1 MKLFN
6 KMLAIAL
13 AFAVGF
19 TACEKSPDLPYYV
32 GGSQPVLTSSA
43 STVAPVPGDSLKY
56 VLSFTWTNP
65 GYATDSTKNKYI
77 IQIDSAGRNFSKAT
91 SREVIGEKNLS
102 ILAKDLNAMLLS
114 YGFAFGVSY
123 NMEARLI
130 SAYGNNN
137 DQLISASV
145 PIKMTPYKIPPK
157 VVLPTSGKLFIVG
170 DATQGGW
177 TNPVPVPTQELTR
190 IDETT
195 FGGIFQ
201 LNGGASY
208 LILPENGNWDKK
220 YAVADNT
227 LPGLNAGGDF
237 GYNVNNSHNANFP
250 GPTADG
256 LYKII
261 LNFQTGKFTVTPF
274 TQQHGLPA
282 KLTIVG
288 DGCPQDWNNSVDNP
302 YKFTQLNSTKWE
314 QVVTLTS
321 GKDYLLIPDPGN
333 WNMKYGVEDN
343 SIEAA
348 KTAGF
353 VKPEGANFKTPNTT
367 GSYKIVVDFINNAYT
382 VTKQ

>member
-6 KMLAIAL
+6 KMLAIGVAAAL
-13 AFAVGF
+13 GFA
-19 TACEKSPDLPYYV
+19 ACEKSPELPLYEN
-32 GGSQPVLTSSA
+32 GTMPLLTSSA
-43 STVAPVPGDSLKY
+43 STVAPLPGDSNKY
-56 VLSFTWTNP
+56 VLAFTWTNP
-65 GYATDSTKNKYI
+65 KYATDSSKNRYI

-91 SREVIGEKNLS
+91 SKEVIGENNLS
-102 ILAKDLNAMLLS
+102 ILGKDLNAMLLS

-130 SAYGNNN
+130 SSYGNNN
-137 DQLISASV
+137 DRLISTSV

-170 DATQGGW
+170 DATKGSW
-177 TNPVPVPTQELTR
+177 SNPVPVPTQEFTR

-201 LNGGASY
+201 LNGGGSY

-220 YAVADNT
+220 YAVADGSI
-227 LPGLNAGGDF
+227 PGLNAGGDF
-237 GYNVNNSHNANFP
+237 GYNVSGSHNSNIP
-250 GPTADG
+250 GPTTDG

-261 LNFQTGKFTVTPF
+261 LDFQKGKFTVTPF
-274 TQQHGLPA
+274 TQQHGLPD
-282 KLTIVG
+282 KLVIVG
-288 DGCPQDWNNSVDNP
+288 DGSPQGWDNSVGNP
-302 YKFTQLNSTKWE
+302 YTFTRLNSTKWE
-314 QVVTLTS
+314 QTVTLTT
-321 GKDYLLIPDPGN
+321 GKDYLLIPVPGD
-333 WNMKYGVEDN
+333 WGKKYGVDDN

-367 GSYKIVVDFINNAYT
+367 ASYKIVVDFINNAYT